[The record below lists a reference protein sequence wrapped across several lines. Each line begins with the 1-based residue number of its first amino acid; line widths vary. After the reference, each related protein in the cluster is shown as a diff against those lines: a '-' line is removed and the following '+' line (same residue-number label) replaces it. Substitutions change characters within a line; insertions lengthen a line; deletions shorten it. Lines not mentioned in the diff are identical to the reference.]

1 MSNITTDFLD
11 KENKF
16 AIGKNIKTNEYILSI
31 PVANQL
37 TDYLEYYRLT
47 LEQYNEFLEQSVKAL
62 PFVEKCRK
70 RELDELLILKPGK
83 DRGVPI

>member
-1 MSNITTDFLD
+1 MSNITTQFLD

-16 AIGKNIKTNEYILSI
+16 AIGKNIKTNDYILSI

-47 LEQYNEFLEQSVKAL
+47 LEQYNEFLDQPVKAL
-62 PFVEKCRK
+62 PFVDKCRN
-70 RELDELLILKPGK
+70 RELDELFILKPGK